1 MDAAHDV
8 ERFNLDAKDRSQ
20 ALDVTGDTPE
30 QIRKKV
36 YQTINTLHKHLDDL
50 HSYTHS
56 RFAGGENLR
65 ALRAQIR
72 TSPALACGMALAVGC
87 ICGALGAHRP
97 VLRTAGRTGVQ
108 ISTVAT
114 KLIRQNSEIAKL
126 FLAMVTRYSKRP

>member
-8 ERFNLDAKDRSQ
+8 EFSNPGATDRSEGDNIT
-20 ALDVTGDTPE
+20 ADTPE
-30 QIRKKV
+30 QIRKNV

-50 HSYTHS
+50 HSYTHQ
-56 RFAGGENLR
+56 RFARGDTLG
-65 ALRAQIR
+65 ALRTKIT
-72 TSPALACGMALAVGC
+72 TSPTLACGVALAVGC
-87 ICGALGAHRP
+87 ICGALGVHRP